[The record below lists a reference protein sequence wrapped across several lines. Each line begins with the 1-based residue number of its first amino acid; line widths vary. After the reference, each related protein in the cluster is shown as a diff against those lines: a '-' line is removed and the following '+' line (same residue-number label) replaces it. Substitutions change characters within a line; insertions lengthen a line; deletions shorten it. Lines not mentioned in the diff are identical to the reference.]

1 VLPQAL
7 THGPAARQENAR
19 TGGEMQRQWLHQ
31 QIKGTRM
38 VCSAGAAGHQRRQRK
53 KKGERIRPWAW
64 IEETD
69 WVLSNGGTRISYH
82 APVPFPSV
90 WQWVDAHATH
100 QVSFCRL
107 SSENWRSPGSN
118 P

>member
-1 VLPQAL
+1 MAMPPVHQQDPGSSSGSSSNAMPVLPMPE
-7 THGPAARQENAR
+7 HR
-19 TGGEMQRQWLHQ
+19 
-31 QIKGTRM
+31 
-38 VCSAGAAGHQRRQRK
+38 
-53 KKGERIRPWAW
+53 ERIRPWAW

-82 APVPFPSV
+82 AAVPFPSV

-100 QVSFCRL
+100 QVPFCRL
-107 SSENWRSPGSN
+107 SSENWRFPGSN

>member
-1 VLPQAL
+1 MRRCVHAEQMGVRACVRAMRAMRLAP
-7 THGPAARQENAR
+7 GCPAAA
-19 TGGEMQRQWLHQ
+19 
-31 QIKGTRM
+31 
-38 VCSAGAAGHQRRQRK
+38 AAGTLPLLPLPVPEK
-53 KKGERIRPWAW
+53 KRERIRPWAW

-82 APVPFPSV
+82 AAAPFPSV

-100 QVSFCRL
+100 QVPFCRL
-107 SSENWRSPGSN
+107 SSENRRFPGSN